1 MKVSI
6 KTKKTLAAVAMVAP
20 LALVACGSEGDVAA
34 ESSPAPS
41 SSSAAETTTTSKEK
55 PDQDDEAKKKAAE
68 DSSASAAQESEAAAA
83 PAANEVPADTNAA
96 ASNGPEGS
104 DAAAN
109 AVENPFP
116 EGQAEGAQV
125 APVEGGNP
133 GTEADTAAIRA
144 TLEDVYAQDSM
155 HGMIQSIERNTCES
169 VIAANGGHEAFS
181 VAGIPDV
188 SYAEMGID
196 RSQNG
201 VDAVNN
207 VLVNGDRASADVTVR
222 TQEGQDTTTQRF
234 LHEGGQWKMC
244 D

>member
-34 ESSPAPS
+34 ESTAASSP
-41 SSSAAETTTTSKEK
+41 SSAAETTTATNDKQAE
-55 PDQDDEAKKKAAE
+55 EEKKAQEASAAAE
-68 DSSASAAQESEAAAA
+68 SSKASAAQEA
-83 PAANEVPADTNAA
+83 PADTNAA
-96 ASNGPEGS
+96 ANAGPSGS
-104 DAAAN
+104 DSAAN
-109 AVENPFP
+109 AVDNPFENSNPP
-116 EGQAEGAQV
+116 EAQV
-125 APVEGGNP
+125 APIEGGQA
-133 GTEADTAAIRA
+133 GSDADAAAIRG
-144 TLEDVYAQDSM
+144 TLEDVYAQNSM

-169 VIAANGGHEAFS
+169 VIQANGGHEAFS

-196 RSQNG
+196 ASQNG
-201 VDAVNN
+201 VDSVSN

-222 TQEGQDTTTQRF
+222 TQDGQDTTTQRF